1 MGTIL
6 QSTRGRGPTA
16 ISCPYLVVL
25 VVLATAIPVTGT
37 AQEADPPSP
46 AGTQDERIDTMVV
59 TLTRRAQPSSEI
71 AGSVSALGREDLEI
85 VGHQHLAE
93 LGTRIPGVW
102 ISRGSGQEH
111 LTAIRS
117 PVLTGAGACGAFLFL
132 EDGIPVRP
140 AGFCNVNQL
149 FEINTEQ
156 AASVEVLRG
165 PAGTL
170 YGSNGLHGTINVL
183 SIADAPEPGWRLG
196 MSGGSHDY
204 YRARLDGWHAGERHS
219 LGMATHVLSHSGFQR
234 DAGHRQAK
242 LNAHWVPQVAHGRLR
257 IAAAATD
264 LDQDTAGYILGRDA
278 YRDRELRRS
287 NPNPEAFRQ
296 ADAQRLYAVWEL
308 ELPADRRLDLR
319 PFVRRSDMAF
329 LQHFL
334 PGQPLEENGQVSA
347 GLVSALTW
355 DRPGGGT
362 WLTGIDVEWA
372 SGDLRQTQAETLTTG
387 SAFLQATR
395 PQGRHYDYDVES
407 LMAAAHASFRQPLGT
422 DWFVEAG
429 ARLEWITYDYRN
441 NMLSGNTRDDGTA
454 CGFGGCLYNRPE
466 DRRDDFTNLA
476 PRLAVGW
483 RGHPDWFAWMSLSR
497 GFRVPQA
504 TELYRL
510 QSGQQVADL
519 ASERLDTLELGMRA
533 DIDDLR
539 IETTLFAAN
548 KRNFI
553 FRDAQGFNVSNG
565 RTRHTGVEYALQW
578 QFHRSAW
585 LEVSGTHARHSYRF
599 DRLEGPGETIP
610 SGNDIDGAPRNLYST
625 RIGWSPTSN
634 ATLELEW
641 AHQGGYFVDSANANR
656 HGSHDLLHLRSR
668 WRLSSAWQLN
678 AQVYNLA
685 DRLTADRAD
694 FAFGNFRYFPGARR
708 EFRLEFVSTLR

>member
-1 MGTIL
+1 MHRL
-6 QSTRGRGPTA
+6 SVLA
-16 ISCPYLVVL
+16 SSLVVTLAAPL
-25 VVLATAIPVTGT
+25 VSV
-37 AQEADPPSP
+37 AQPAEEADR
-46 AGTQDERIDTMVV
+46 RIDSMVV
-59 TLTRRAQPSSEI
+59 TPTRSAQPAIEVAGSASALTR
-71 AGSVSALGREDLEI
+71 EDIEL

-93 LGTRIPGVW
+93 LATRIPGVW

-156 AASVEVLRG
+156 AASLEVLRG

-183 SIADAPEPGWRLG
+183 SILDTPEPGWRLG
-196 MSGGSHDY
+196 LAGGSHDY
-204 YRARLDGWHAGERHS
+204 YRARLDGWHAGQRHG
-219 LGMATHVLSHSGFQR
+219 LGVSTHLLSHSGFQR
-234 DAGHRQAK
+234 DAGHQQYK
-242 LNAHWVPQVAHGRLR
+242 LNAHWVPETPRGDLR
-257 IAAAATD
+257 VSAAATG

-278 YRDRELRRS
+278 YRDREIRRS
-287 NPNPEAFRQ
+287 NPNPEAFRE
-296 ADAQRLYAVWEL
+296 ATAQRLYALWGL
-308 ELPADRRLDLR
+308 DLADDRRLDLR
-319 PFVRRSDMAF
+319 PFLRRSRMDF

-347 GLVSALTW
+347 GLVSTLTW
-355 DRPGGGT
+355 DRPGGGR
-362 WLTGIDVEWA
+362 WLGGIDVEWA
-372 SGDLRQTQAETLTTG
+372 SGYLRQTQAEALTTG

-395 PQGRHYDYDVES
+395 PQGRHYDYDVDS
-407 LMAAAHASFRQPLGT
+407 LMAAAHASYQHPLGS
-422 DWFVEAG
+422 DWFIEAG
-429 ARLEWITYDYRN
+429 ARLEWIGYDYSN

-466 DRRDDFTNLA
+466 DRRDSFTNLA

-483 RGHPDWFAWMSLSR
+483 RGHPDWFAWMSVSR

-510 QSGQQVADL
+510 QRNQQVADL
-519 ASERLDTLELGMRA
+519 ASERLDNVELGVRGHL
-533 DIDDLR
+533 DTLR
-539 IETTLFAAN
+539 IEATAFAAN

-553 FRDAQGFNVSNG
+553 FRDAEGFNVSDG
-565 RTRHTGVEYALQW
+565 RTRHVGVEYALRW
-578 QFHRSAW
+578 AFHRAAW
-585 LEVSGTHARHSYRF
+585 LEFSGTHARHSFRF
-599 DRLEGPGETIP
+599 DRLDGPGEIIP

-625 RIGWSPTSN
+625 RIGWTPTSRSE
-634 ATLELEW
+634 LELEW

-668 WRLSSAWQLN
+668 WRLPSGWQLN

-708 EFRLEFVSTLR
+708 EFRLELVSTLR